1 MFEAVCI
8 PGQLLPNKTLNVG
21 YLAEC
26 LLYYGQV
33 NLVGGGGLIAE
44 LVGSVGAVQTIELM
58 ERGYLRLHFEDQ
70 MLATHTHT
78 EPTGEQFHNVVKF
91 GVQAVNS
98 AEGIRR
104 ALVKFGLENYQAK
117 IMAARFSKRV
127 ENFAYP
133 GYDFNWARNSLLD
146 SRFRNAVIPEYLKQF
161 APDAPSH
168 EIQFD
173 VVEERKG
180 LTVATNL
187 DLPSLTRAFR
197 SAYGANS
204 GEVTPALIL
213 DALRRTADTQYLAAS
228 LNTEVFAT
236 PAVLAGSAVRLSEA
250 IDKAR
255 ASTEQIDVFQEFTIE
270 GADSLQLALTSGKR
284 TFDEFLEVLR
294 KAERFKSWIRAQPP
308 DINLLKS
315 YHRDIANKSFIDRL
329 PGKTSRFALFTGLGL
344 AADLTIAGGL
354 GTVAGVAVSAADQFL
369 VDKLGFGWKP
379 HHFVTGPLRD
389 FVSPKR
395 PNRTSDKTGP

>member
-1 MFEAVCI
+1 
-8 PGQLLPNKTLNVG
+8 
-21 YLAEC
+21 
-26 LLYYGQV
+26 
-33 NLVGGGGLIAE
+33 VGGGGLIAE
-44 LVGSVGAVQTIELM
+44 LVGSVGALQTMELM

-91 GVQAVNS
+91 GVQDLDS

-104 ALVKFGLENYQAK
+104 ALVKIGLENYQAK

-127 ENFAYP
+127 ENFTYP
-133 GYDFNWARNSLLD
+133 SYDFNWAKNSLLD
-146 SRFRNAVIPEYLKQF
+146 SRFRNAVIPEYLQQF
-161 APDAPSH
+161 ATGGFPSR
-168 EIQFD
+168 EVQFD
-173 VVEERKG
+173 VVEQKKG

-197 SAYGANS
+197 STYGANS

-228 LNTEVFAT
+228 LNAEIYAT
-236 PAVLAGSAVRLSEA
+236 PTVLAGSVVRLSEA
-250 IDKAR
+250 IERAR

-294 KAERFKSWIRAQPP
+294 KAERFKAWIKAQSP
-308 DINLLKS
+308 DSSLLKS
-315 YHRDIANKSFIDRL
+315 YHREISNRSFIDRL

-344 AADLTIAGGL
+344 AADLTITGGL
-354 GTVAGVAVSAADQFL
+354 GTAAGVAVSAADQFL

-379 HHFVTGPLRD
+379 HHFVAGPLRD
-389 FVSPKR
+389 FAVGRKSR
-395 PNRTSDKTGP
+395 